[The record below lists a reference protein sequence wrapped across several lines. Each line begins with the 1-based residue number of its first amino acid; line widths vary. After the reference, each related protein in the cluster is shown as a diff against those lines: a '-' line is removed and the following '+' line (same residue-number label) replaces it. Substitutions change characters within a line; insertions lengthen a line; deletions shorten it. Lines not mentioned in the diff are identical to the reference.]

1 MGTVLEFQ
9 HISKYFP
16 GVKALD
22 DVSFQAFGGEVL
34 AFLGENGAGKST
46 LLKTL
51 NGDYQ
56 PTSGTYLLDGEE
68 KHFKSPH
75 QAIEEGVSII
85 YQERQILLELSVA
98 ENIYLGRMPSNGLG
112 VINTAKANQMAQ
124 KIIDDFGLPIRP
136 TEKVKN
142 LSIAYQQMVEIMKAY
157 SRENLKVIAFDE
169 PTASLSDAEISS
181 LFEIIRKL
189 RDEGKIVL
197 YVSHRM
203 SELRQITD
211 KVAIFKDGRH
221 VGIFETAKV
230 TDAELIKRMVGRD
243 LGDIYSSLDKEK
255 EIGEVL
261 LDVDNVSS
269 DYVKPVSFQLH
280 KGEVLGFSG
289 LVGAGRTELMRAIIG
304 ADKRK
309 SGTVTLNGKKIENR
323 SPKEAMKNGIMLVP
337 EDRKLQGLLGNLD
350 VAGNIDI
357 ASLLQNSNALGI
369 IDTKKEK
376 EMAQKG
382 IREFAIKTPSMH
394 KKVLELSGGNQQKCI
409 VARAVAT
416 NPKVLI
422 LDEPTKGI
430 DVGAKS
436 EFYEMICRFAKQ
448 GLGVILI
455 SSELPEVIGLSDR
468 IIVMR
473 SLQKSGEMLASE
485 ATEDKLLALG
495 MEEQRNE
502 REKENHFNH
511 RRRQDRSD
519 RRDCCGLCPV
529 HLYEQKLHD
538 GPEYGQ
544 SSGRVFSGRHGCHRP
559 YLSDHREAK

>member
-1 MGTVLEFQ
+1 MGTLLEFQ

-22 DVSFQAFGGEVL
+22 DVSFKAYGGEVL

-68 KHFKSPH
+68 KHFRSPH

-98 ENIYLGRMPSNGLG
+98 ENIFLGRMPAGSFGI
-112 VINTAKANQMAQ
+112 INTAEANRMAQ

-136 TEKVKN
+136 TDKVKN

-169 PTASLSDAEISS
+169 PTASLSDAEITS
-181 LFEIIRKL
+181 LFDIIRKL
-189 RDEGKIVL
+189 RDQGKVVL

-203 SELRQITD
+203 SEIRQITD

-230 TDAELIKRMVGRD
+230 TDAQLIKLMVGRD
-243 LGDIYSSLDKEK
+243 LGDIYASLDKEK
-255 EIGEVL
+255 DMGDVL
-261 LDVDNVSS
+261 LDVENVSS

-280 KGEVLGFSG
+280 RGEVLGFSV

-309 SGTVTLNGKKIENR
+309 TGTIKLNGRQIENR
-323 SPKEAMKNGIMLVP
+323 SPKEAMKNGIVIVP
-337 EDRKLQGLLGNLD
+337 EDRKLQGLLGNLS
-350 VAGNIDI
+350 VEGNINI
-357 ASLLQNSNALGI
+357 ASLDQNSNSLGVI
-369 IDTKKEK
+369 STKKEHDL
-376 EMAQKG
+376 A
-382 IREFAIKTPSMH
+382 IRAIEEFAIKTPSKD

-416 NPKVLI
+416 HPQVLI

-430 DVGAKS
+430 DVGAKY
-436 EFYEMICRFAKQ
+436 EFYEMICRFAKE

-473 SLQKSGEMLASE
+473 ALKKSGEVMAAE

-495 MEEQRNE
+495 MEE
-502 REKENHFNH
+502 
-511 RRRQDRSD
+511 
-519 RRDCCGLCPV
+519 
-529 HLYEQKLHD
+529 
-538 GPEYGQ
+538 
-544 SSGRVFSGRHGCHRP
+544 
-559 YLSDHREAK
+559 